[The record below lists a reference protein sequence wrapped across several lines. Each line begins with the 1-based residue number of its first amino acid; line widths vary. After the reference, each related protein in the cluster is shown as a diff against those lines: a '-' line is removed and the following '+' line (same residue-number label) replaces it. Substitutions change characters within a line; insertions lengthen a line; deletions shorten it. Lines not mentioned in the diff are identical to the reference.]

1 MDTRKLKEKRDV
13 KHRVVIESNGIN
25 QTSMSIDGIDVS
37 DIVTEIRFVH
47 KGAAPPALTMEIRGC
62 DVTVKTPQVPR
73 LPEVFDGFYIPVD

>member
-1 MDTRKLKEKRDV
+1 MDARKLKEKRDV

-47 KGAAPPALTMEIRGC
+47 KGSC
-62 DVTVKTPQVPR
+62 TPGAYNGTQGV
-73 LPEVFDGFYIPVD
+73 